1 MGETQILS
9 VLMHGSPFA
18 VLPLLF
24 WLFMRERSERVAA
37 QALVLSLTK
46 DIVTATAQMVRVTE
60 DNTKATNTLTEHVR
74 ALGDRVND
82 IVVRRRSS

>member
-1 MGETQILS
+1 
-9 VLMHGSPFA
+9 MHGSPFA

-24 WLFMRERSERVAA
+24 WLFMRERAERVAA

-60 DNTKATNTLTEHVR
+60 DNTKATNMLTEHVR
-74 ALGDRVND
+74 ALGERVND
-82 IVVRRRSS
+82 IVVRRRSP

>member
-1 MGETQILS
+1 M
-9 VLMHGSPFA
+9 
-18 VLPLLF
+18 
-24 WLFMRERSERVAA
+24 
-37 QALVLSLTK
+37 LSLTK